1 MDNHLQKC
9 KLPLNNNGSLLDC
22 RLGLIGSFSVIK
34 VSMAVFSLS
43 VFFRIVSCHS
53 SLNVL

>member
-1 MDNHLQKC
+1 MDKHLQKC
-9 KLPLNNNGSLLDC
+9 KLLLNTNGSLLDC

-43 VFFRIVSCHS
+43 AYCRIVSCH
-53 SLNVL
+53 